1 MSESPLLTLGLAYL
15 LPIGYA
21 LIGASGLPRDRARSG
36 AVAFLAALGLAVAG
50 YVITGFALQYG
61 GVGLVHELP
70 GYDGLIWEWSAL
82 GITWGTGWG
91 MAGLAGWLLS
101 GPAAT
106 PLARTLA
113 LANLP
118 MVVMATMI
126 PVLALRG
133 RIPGWA
139 TALLGF
145 VVGALIYPVVGNWI
159 WGGGWLGNLG
169 SNLGLAHGLVDP
181 AGAAWVNLLGAAVAL
196 AGVLVFMPRRVRPTA
211 GGPAPLPEATFPV
224 LSLLGV
230 ALVFIGLAPWFGANP
245 LLPEIELQRVLLNT
259 LVAAGGAALL
269 AVGYTWLVAG
279 RPDPLMGARAVGAA
293 VVASLAA
300 APFIPTWG
308 SLVLGA
314 LIGLITPIA
323 IFVYDRV
330 LHWNDPTATLTVHGL
345 GGILGLVAVG
355 VLADGTAGAGW
366 NRIGA
371 SEYLRVA
378 GQGVTGLLAAT
389 GRRPDFPLQLQAQLV
404 GSASLALFGFFAA
417 WLFLAPLAFV
427 VLALRPRAASRPI
440 SAVGEA
446 AELGIPER
454 AELEPE
460 GAEESEVLPGTKSE
474 EPGPIRES
482 PGPGLTA

>member
-1 MSESPLLTLGLAYL
+1 M
-15 LPIGYA
+15 
-21 LIGASGLPRDRARSG
+21 
-36 AVAFLAALGLAVAG
+36 FLAALGLAVAG

-82 GITWGTGWG
+82 GIAWGTGWG

-145 VVGALIYPVVGNWI
+145 AMGALIYPVVGNWI

-196 AGVLVFMPRRVRPTA
+196 AGVLVFMPRRVKPAA
-211 GGPAPLPEATFPV
+211 GGPVPLPEATFPV

-259 LVAAGGAALL
+259 LAGGGRSGIVGRRLHL
-269 AVGYTWLVAG
+269 ARGGPARSAHGCTCRSAPRWLQAWRLRLSF
-279 RPDPLMGARAVGAA
+279 RPGAA
-293 VVASLAA
+293 WSSV
-300 APFIPTWG
+300 
-308 SLVLGA
+308 
-314 LIGLITPIA
+314 
-323 IFVYDRV
+323 R
-330 LHWNDPTATLTVHGL
+330 
-345 GGILGLVAVG
+345 
-355 VLADGTAGAGW
+355 
-366 NRIGA
+366 
-371 SEYLRVA
+371 
-378 GQGVTGLLAAT
+378 
-389 GRRPDFPLQLQAQLV
+389 
-404 GSASLALFGFFAA
+404 
-417 WLFLAPLAFV
+417 
-427 VLALRPRAASRPI
+427 
-440 SAVGEA
+440 
-446 AELGIPER
+446 
-454 AELEPE
+454 
-460 GAEESEVLPGTKSE
+460 
-474 EPGPIRES
+474 
-482 PGPGLTA
+482 